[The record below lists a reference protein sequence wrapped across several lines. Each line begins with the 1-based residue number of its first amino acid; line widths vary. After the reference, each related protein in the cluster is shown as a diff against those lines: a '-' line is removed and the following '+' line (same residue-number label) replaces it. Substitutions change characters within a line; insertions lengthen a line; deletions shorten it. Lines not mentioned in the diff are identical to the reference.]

1 MKLKLI
7 AITLLIA
14 LLLAG
19 CNFRAAGQQ
28 LDRAEDRLEQVGDNI
43 EDAVEGALY
52 GDGKANTPTTGTNT
66 PSATTTPR
74 TSQTP
79 ALTPEEAQAIALEHA
94 GFTADQVSYLYAE
107 YEIDDRIPQYDV
119 SFRQGYLE
127 YDYEIHAETGE
138 ILSFERDD

>member
-1 MKLKLI
+1 MKRKRI

-28 LDRAEDRLEQVGDNI
+28 LNRAEDRLDQIGDNI

-52 GDGKANTPTTGTNT
+52 GDGKTNTPTT
-66 PSATTTPR
+66 PTTPQTR
-74 TSQTP
+74 TAT
-79 ALTPEEAQAIALEHA
+79 LTPEEAQAIALEHA
-94 GFTADQVSYLYAE
+94 GFTADQVSCLYAE

-119 SFRQGYLE
+119 RFRQGYLE

-138 ILSFERDD
+138 ILSFERDG